1 MSKMKIYRKIQKYLV
16 SLVVINLF
24 LAGLLQD
31 DYAKAAAGSNSRK
44 QCVQRYD
51 LTFNGVGVWTK
62 LPTVLQLYGQ
72 PLRIEPENSI
82 NNNRVNGNYYYKDI
96 KLLIFNSI
104 VWQIIVLTPDISTK
118 SGIHLSSDFSEVEK
132 MLGVKL
138 RNPISGPNNRDSYK
152 VPICPPDPPE
162 VEEYVTF
169 SFNQNNRLVE
179 FTVEGVFP

>member
-1 MSKMKIYRKIQKYLV
+1 MKIHGKIRKYLV
-16 SLVVINLF
+16 SLLVITLF

-31 DYAKAAAGSNSRK
+31 VYAGVTAGTNAQK
-44 QCVQRYD
+44 QCVQRYG
-51 LTFNGVGVWTK
+51 LTFNGVGLWTR
-62 LPTVLQLYGQ
+62 LPTVLKLYGQ
-72 PLRIEPENSI
+72 PLRIEPKDSI

-104 VWQIIVLTPDISTK
+104 VWQINVLTPDISTK
-118 SGIHLSSDFSEVEK
+118 SGIHLSSEFSEVEK

-138 RNPISGPNNRDSYK
+138 RNPISGQNNRDRYK
-152 VPICPPDPPE
+152 IPICPPDPPE

-169 SFNQNNRLVE
+169 SFNQDNRLVE